1 MVTTTT
7 TTWNNR
13 EEYVGNNIGRVGS
26 ADRSHEM
33 PYDEM
38 GHAACVSEIIIIYVY
53 ADRADSENGEV
64 RKTSFPLSFAS
75 SSRRRDALSLRSVVE
90 NRSDRQFW

>member
-1 MVTTTT
+1 M
-7 TTWNNR
+7 
-13 EEYVGNNIGRVGS
+13 
-26 ADRSHEM
+26 
-33 PYDEM
+33 
-38 GHAACVSEIIIIYVY
+38 SEIISVGSGRPIVRMKCHTMRWDTRRAFRRLYIIYVY